1 MTRRRAAAL
10 ALACAAALTLGG
22 CAVEGTVTIESAQRV
37 AVDVTVRNPD
47 TASCDGYAEAVGWGL
62 VVTPVE
68 GDTGPRCRF
77 VGSVDPAKLGLA
89 NVLLIDGGEHLF
101 FGLYPI
107 GPGATLGSR
116 SMHSVLDLD
125 LRFVFPGPVLR
136 SSGTMSGNEAGFTR
150 EQLLEGGLTA
160 VGQGH
165 PGPPWWLLALGG
177 GLAGGT
183 GIGAAIARA
192 VWRRG
197 PDTTDE
203 APEAGDGDV
212 PADPSEASVDAPVAP
227 PAAVDDSVW
236 APPDR

>member
-165 PGPPWWLLALGG
+165 PGPCVGVVGP
-177 GLAGGT
+177 
-183 GIGAAIARA
+183 
-192 VWRRG
+192 RRG
-197 PDTTDE
+197 PGGGHRDRRRDRAGGVAARSRHDGRGAGGGRRRRPGRPLGSVRRRPRG
-203 APEAGDGDV
+203 APGGG
-212 PADPSEASVDAPVAP
+212 
-227 PAAVDDSVW
+227 
-236 APPDR
+236 